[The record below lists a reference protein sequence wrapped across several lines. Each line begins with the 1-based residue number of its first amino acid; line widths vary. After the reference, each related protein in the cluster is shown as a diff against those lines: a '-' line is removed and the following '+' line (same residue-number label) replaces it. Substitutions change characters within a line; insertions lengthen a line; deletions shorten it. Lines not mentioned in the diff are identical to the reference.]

1 MTRTYIK
8 LMILSMIL
16 ALAQACAPVSLPA
29 LCTASESPM
38 SDHAAAL
45 IEDGGD
51 RSVVTGDYLMRVI
64 DAGCGR

>member
-1 MTRTYIK
+1 MK
-8 LMILSMIL
+8 WFLLLMPIW
-16 ALAQACAPVSLPA
+16 LAQACAPVSLPA
-29 LCTASESPM
+29 LCTASVLPM
-38 SDHAAAL
+38 NDHAAAL

>member
-1 MTRTYIK
+1 MRLFLLLTP
-8 LMILSMIL
+8 IL
-16 ALAQACAPVSLPA
+16 LAQACAPVSENA
-29 LCTASESPM
+29 LCTASVLPM